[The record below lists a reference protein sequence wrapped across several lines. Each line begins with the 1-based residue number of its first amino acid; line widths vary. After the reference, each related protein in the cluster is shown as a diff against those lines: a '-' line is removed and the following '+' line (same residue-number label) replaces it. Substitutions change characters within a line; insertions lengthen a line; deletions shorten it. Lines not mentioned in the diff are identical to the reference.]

1 MTRILD
7 RYIMRQFLA
16 TFFTLVLGL
25 PLLFIITDLTDNL
38 DRYLGRGLPLGD
50 VVRSYV
56 YVLPQYVLFAMP
68 IAALVG
74 TVFTIG
80 NMTRHQE
87 ISAAKA
93 GGISFYRLLAP
104 LLIIAVLLSGAALG
118 LTELVPLTNEKR
130 AELLGERQN
139 RMGMMRTNFVFQT
152 EDGHVLSVRRL
163 DPEQG
168 EMSGIV
174 LEHEATEERPKM
186 HQTAERAE
194 WREGEGW
201 KLERGHMRLI
211 SSEGTEATFQYTG
224 TLMPNL
230 RETPE
235 ELLADPKDPDLM
247 RYHEITRFIRAIE
260 RSGGDAAAMR
270 TEQAQKLSLPLAIL
284 VIILFGAPL
293 ATSNKRGGAAYG
305 IGISLAITMI
315 YLLLFRVG
323 RAMGGSGA
331 LDPTIAAWLPNAIFL
346 LAGLILL
353 ARVRT

>member
-16 TFFTLVLGL
+16 SFFTLVLGL

-38 DRYLGRGLPLGD
+38 DKYLGRGLQLGD
-50 VVRSYV
+50 VVRSYM
-56 YVLPQYVLFAMP
+56 YVMPQYVLWAMP

-104 LLIIAVLLSGAALG
+104 LLVMAVLLSGAALG
-118 LTELVPLTNEKR
+118 LNELVPVTNEKR
-130 AELLGERQN
+130 AQLLGERQN
-139 RMGMMRTNFVFQT
+139 RMGMLRTNFVFQT
-152 EDGHVLSVRRL
+152 EDGQVLSVRRL
-163 DPEQG
+163 DPDQK
-168 EMSGIV
+168 EMSGVV
-174 LEHEATEERPKM
+174 LEQEATESRPSL
-186 HQTAERAE
+186 HQTAERAL
-194 WREGEGW
+194 WTEGEGW
-201 KLERGHMRLI
+201 KLERGYVRLI
-211 SSEGTEATFQYTG
+211 SGEGNEATFHYSG
-224 TLMPNL
+224 TLMPQL

-235 ELLADPKDPDLM
+235 ELLADPKDPDQM
-247 RYHEITRFIRAIE
+247 RYHEMTRFIRAIE

-270 TEQAQKLSLPLAIL
+270 TEQAQKISLPLAIL

-323 RAMGGSGA
+323 RAVGGSGA
-331 LDPTIAAWLPNAIFL
+331 LDPVVAAWMPNAIFL

-353 ARVRT
+353 SRVRT